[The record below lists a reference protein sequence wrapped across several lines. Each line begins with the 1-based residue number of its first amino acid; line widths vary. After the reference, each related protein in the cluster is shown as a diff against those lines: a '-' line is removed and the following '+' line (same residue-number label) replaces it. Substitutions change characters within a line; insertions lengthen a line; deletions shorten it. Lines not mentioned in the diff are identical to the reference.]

1 MFQVMLALI
10 FGKTNYEKKSKL
22 T

>member
-10 FGKTNYEKKSKL
+10 FGKTNYEQKSKL